1 MANFVDGQVLTAA
14 QLNQAFADSL
24 SEVSQQFGQM
34 FATWFASLPTTLPAQ
49 AGAFWNDNGTLA
61 RS

>member
-1 MANFVDGQVLTAA
+1 MSNFVAGQVLTAA
-14 QLNQAFADSL
+14 ALNQAFADTL
-24 SEVSQQFGQM
+24 TTVSQDFGQI

-49 AGAFWNDNGTLA
+49 AGEWWNNDGTLA